1 MSSTAPDPA
10 AAGFDPVRL
19 RRAAEILE
27 EGVREGLY
35 PGGTVWVSRRGKDAL
50 VHSAGSTEFGGS
62 VEADEHTLFDLAS
75 VTKPV
80 ATGSAMLLLA
90 QEGRLHFGEPV
101 TDFFSD
107 RKLPHLAGVTLRHL
121 LTHTSGL
128 PAWRDLYSRGQ
139 TRDGA
144 IDELFAIP
152 PDNPP
157 GTRHVYSCLG
167 YIMLHLVAQE
177 VSGQKFDAFC
187 RERVFEPMGM
197 RATMFNP
204 PADGRA
210 IAATDHCP
218 ARKRKLVGE
227 VHDGNAWALGG
238 VSGNAGLFSTAADLA
253 VFCRSITSGATDGA
267 SGPLGPAALRK
278 AFENALHPSVGGQSI
293 GWFTASND
301 MLPAGDLAS
310 GEAVGHSGFTGTAV
324 VIDPSY
330 ELFAIL
336 LTNRV
341 CRDDDGL
348 RFRHLRRRLFN
359 AVIGSIVC

>member
-1 MSSTAPDPA
+1 MNCANPDPA
-10 AAGFDPVRL
+10 AAGFDPIRL

-27 EGVREGLY
+27 DGVRDGLF
-35 PGGTVWVSRRGKDAL
+35 PGGTVWVSRRGIDAL
-50 VHSAGSTEFGGS
+50 VCSAGRTEFGGG
-62 VEADEHTLFDLAS
+62 VEVDEHTLFDLAS

-101 TDFFSD
+101 TDFFGD

-139 TRDGA
+139 TRDEA

-157 GTRHVYSCLG
+157 GARYVYSCLG
-167 YIMLHLVAQE
+167 YIILHLAAQE
-177 VSGQKFDAFC
+177 VSGRRFDEFC
-187 RERVFEPMGM
+187 RERIFEPMGM
-197 RATMFNP
+197 LSTMFNP
-204 PADGRA
+204 PADGCV

-253 VFCRSITSGATDGA
+253 IFCRNITCESAGG
-267 SGPLGPAALRK
+267 SSPLLGPTALRK
-278 AFENALHPSVGGQSI
+278 VFENAIPQSTGGQSI

-301 MLPAGDLAS
+301 MLPAGDFAS
-310 GEAVGHSGFTGTAV
+310 CEAIGHSGFTGTAV
-324 VIDPSY
+324 VIDPGW

-341 CRDDDGL
+341 CREDDGV

-359 AVIGSIVC
+359 AVFGSIVC